1 MRLVIWVL
9 AIATVVLA
17 LGWWLAGLHGTT
29 MVTLFGTTITAPTSL
44 WLVALAVVVVILVAL
59 VSLIAWLIR
68 IGARLDRWSARR
80 QRARGDASVTKTL
93 VALAAEEQGDA
104 RREARRAR
112 ASLGDTPQTLLL
124 AAEAE
129 RMSGDDRAAAEIYA
143 TLAERQD
150 AGLLG
155 LRGLFRQAMTRGDW
169 DAAAEVARSAETIH
183 PGGNWLRGERAAL
196 AVHAGDWRQAEALA
210 GPEAPRATYA
220 VAAAATA
227 TDPEDGLRYAKAAYK
242 DHADFVPAAMEYAR
256 RLRMAGRD
264 SKAMDVLRDAWART
278 PVPDIAVL
286 ALEPDTDPQARLRRA
301 ARLVTTAVDHV
312 ETHLL
317 LARLSLDADQL
328 AAARRQLGLI
338 RDRAADQRRYW
349 LLLAELEASERG
361 DTEIGRL
368 AQRDALRRAAESGA
382 DPAWH
387 CEQCGT
393 TLPAWRPT
401 CPHCATTGRVGWG
414 SDRAVGQSVDRLGGQ
429 PPAQLSSSGLMGTG
443 AA

>member
-9 AIATVVLA
+9 AIAAIVLA

-29 MVTLFGTTITAPTSL
+29 PVTLFGTTITAPTSL
-44 WLVALAVVVVILVAL
+44 WLVALALLLVILVL
-59 VSLIAWLIR
+59 IVSLVGWLIR
-68 IGARLDRWSARR
+68 TGARVDRWSARR

-93 VALAAEEQGDA
+93 VALAAGEQGDA

-129 RMSGDDRAAAEIYA
+129 RMSGDDRAAADLYK
-143 TLAERQD
+143 TLSERED
-150 AGLLG
+150 SGLLG
-155 LRGLFRQAMTRGDW
+155 LRGLFRQAMNRGDW
-169 DAAAEVARSAETIH
+169 DAAAEVARRAETIH
-183 PGGNWLRGERAAL
+183 PGGNWLREERAAL
-196 AVHAGDWRQAEALA
+196 AVHAGDWRQAQALA

-220 VAAAATA
+220 VAAAEAA
-227 TDPEDGLRYAKAAYK
+227 TDPDEGMRYAKAAYK
-242 DHADFVPAAMEYAR
+242 DHPDFAPAAMEYAR
-256 RLRMAGRD
+256 RLRASGRD
-264 SKAMDVLRDAWART
+264 PRAQDVLRDAWGRT
-278 PVPDIAVL
+278 PMPDIAAL
-286 ALEPDTDPQARLRRA
+286 ALEPDTDPQSRLRRA
-301 ARLVTTAVDHV
+301 ARLVTGAVDHV

-328 AAARRQLGLI
+328 AAARKQLDLV
-338 RDRAADQRRYW
+338 RDRAGDQRRYW

-382 DPAWH
+382 DPDWH

-393 TLPAWRPT
+393 ILPAWRAT
-401 CPHCATTGRVGWG
+401 CPHCATTGRVRWG
-414 SDRAVGQSVDRLGGQ
+414 ADRALGR
-429 PPAQLSSSGLMGTG
+429 PMTLLSSSGLVGTG